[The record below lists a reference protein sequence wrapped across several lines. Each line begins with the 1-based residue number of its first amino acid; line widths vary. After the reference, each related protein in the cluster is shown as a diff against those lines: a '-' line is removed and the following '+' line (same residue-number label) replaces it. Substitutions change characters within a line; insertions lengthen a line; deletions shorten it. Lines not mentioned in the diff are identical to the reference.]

1 MANSD
6 DEDVLFSSSRS
17 LSNQQGK
24 GLLGNKVKTIDDI
37 MNGPKEDRRL
47 KKTLALCAS
56 FLVLGLSIAVVG
68 PTLLALQKHLSVEF
82 PKMSYVFI
90 GRSSGYLIGSVMG
103 GVMFDYINTALLIG
117 LTLLVSGI
125 GMLLAPF
132 CLQLWNLCAV
142 MSAVGLAMGALDTG
156 ANVFCLRLWG
166 KRSPPFLQALHF
178 SFALGA
184 FISPLL
190 ASPFIEVGNLTSTS
204 LALEHSGGLSTTT
217 PQLDSMSTTVLLE
230 ATSEDSLPPATSPES
245 TDLPEETTESSARE
259 PKSPEKEPET
269 PEKEPESPEKEP
281 ESPEKEPETPE
292 KEPGT
297 PEKEPGTPEKEP
309 ESPKKEPETPEK
321 KPESPA
327 KEPETPEKEPET
339 NEKEPQSPEKEPE
352 TNEKEPQSPEK
363 ETETPEKE
371 PESPEK
377 EPETPEKEPEPPEK
391 EPESPEKE
399 PESPEKEPES
409 PEKELET
416 PEKEPG
422 TPAKEPETP
431 EKEPETNEKEPQSP
445 EKETETPEKEPE
457 SPEKEPETPE
467 KEPESPEKEPE
478 SPEKEPESPE
488 KEPESPEKEP
498 ETPEKEPETP
508 AKEPET
514 PEKEP
519 ETNEKEPESPEK
531 ETETPEKEPES
542 PEKEP
547 ETPEKEPETP
557 EKEPESPEKE
567 PETPEKEPE
576 SPEKEPETPE
586 KEPESPGKEQET
598 PEKEPESPEKEP
610 ETPEK
615 EPGTPEKEPE
625 SPEKEPRSPEKEPET
640 PEKEPESPEKEPET
654 PEKEPE
660 TPEKEPES
668 PAKEPETPEKE
679 PDTNEKEPQSPEKE
693 PETPEKELESPK
705 KEPETPEK
713 EPETPEKEPETPEKE
728 PESPAKEPESPAKK
742 TETPEKEPKTPEK
755 EPETPGAADG
765 HKRLRRN
772 ASKVNEPED
781 SLGTKISSLHNPAS
795 SQFQNV
801 YIIIGI
807 FTILVSCSFFYFY
820 CTSPVKPQ
828 PGPKSEE
835 DNESYTDFKNT
846 ILFLMFLFYFLE
858 VGAEIGFGGYIFT
871 FARVSDLN
879 FSVSSAT
886 LLNAAFFGAFA
897 IGRGLSICLAG
908 ALSARV
914 MLIMDVTGGVLASLV
929 LTLYGETVPIAVWV
943 GTALLGLSMA
953 SLFPAGISWLESYC
967 KVTGNMAS
975 ILIIGSALGEMCFP
989 MMIGWLFGKDPN
1001 HPEGI
1006 EQGPIG
1012 LMYIILAASCLTA
1025 ILFVILQYL
1034 AKQNGVEY
1042 KEIPIAPNGIQDM
1055 LQGFEESFV
1064 MEELGPKKAT
1074 KQISKPIIPKAI
1086 QVKKH
1091 RE

>member
-190 ASPFIEVGNLTSTS
+190 ASPFIEVGNLTSTP
-204 LALEHSGGLSTTT
+204 LALEHSGGLSMAT
-217 PQLDSMSTTVLLE
+217 PQSDGMTTIVHLE
-230 ATSEDSLPPATSPES
+230 ATSE
-245 TDLPEETTESSARE
+245 
-259 PKSPEKEPET
+259 ET
-269 PEKEPESPEKEP
+269 PEKEQQTPGKDQEKPEKDQETHVKDQETPGKDKEPPGKNEETPGKDEEPPGKDEEPPGKDEESPGKDE
-281 ESPEKEPETPE
+281 ESPGKDEETPGKDE
-292 KEPGT
+292 EPPGKD
-297 PEKEPGTPEKEP
+297 EEPPGKDEEP
-309 ESPKKEPETPEK
+309 PGKVEETPGKDE
-321 KPESPA
+321 
-327 KEPETPEKEPET
+327 EPPGKDE
-339 NEKEPQSPEKEPE
+339 
-352 TNEKEPQSPEK
+352 
-363 ETETPEKE
+363 
-371 PESPEK
+371 
-377 EPETPEKEPEPPEK
+377 EPPEK
-391 EPESPEKE
+391 DEEPPGKNE
-399 PESPEKEPES
+399 
-409 PEKELET
+409 ET
-416 PEKEPG
+416 PGKDEEPPG
-422 TPAKEPETP
+422 KDEEPPGKDE
-431 EKEPETNEKEPQSP
+431 EPPGKDE
-445 EKETETPEKEPE
+445 
-457 SPEKEPETPE
+457 
-467 KEPESPEKEPE
+467 
-478 SPEKEPESPE
+478 
-488 KEPESPEKEP
+488 
-498 ETPEKEPETP
+498 
-508 AKEPET
+508 
-514 PEKEP
+514 
-519 ETNEKEPESPEK
+519 
-531 ETETPEKEPES
+531 
-542 PEKEP
+542 
-547 ETPEKEPETP
+547 
-557 EKEPESPEKE
+557 
-567 PETPEKEPE
+567 
-576 SPEKEPETPE
+576 
-586 KEPESPGKEQET
+586 ESPGKDEEPPGKDEEPPGKDEEPPGKDEEPPGKDEEPPGKDEEPPGKDEEPPGKDEEPPGKDEET
-598 PEKEPESPEKEP
+598 PLAVS
-610 ETPEK
+610 
-615 EPGTPEKEPE
+615 
-625 SPEKEPRSPEKEPET
+625 
-640 PEKEPESPEKEPET
+640 
-654 PEKEPE
+654 
-660 TPEKEPES
+660 
-668 PAKEPETPEKE
+668 
-679 PDTNEKEPQSPEKE
+679 
-693 PETPEKELESPK
+693 
-705 KEPETPEK
+705 
-713 EPETPEKEPETPEKE
+713 
-728 PESPAKEPESPAKK
+728 
-742 TETPEKEPKTPEK
+742 
-755 EPETPGAADG
+755 PGAPPMGGSDG

-772 ASKVNEPED
+772 ASEVNRPDD
-781 SLGTKISSLHNPAS
+781 SIGTKISSLHNPAS
-795 SQFQNV
+795 SKFQNV

-820 CTSPVKPQ
+820 CTSPVKPP

-914 MLIMDVTGGVLASLV
+914 MLIMDVTGCVLASLV

-943 GTALLGLSMA
+943 GTASLGLSMA
-953 SLFPAGISWLESYC
+953 SLFPAGISWLESFC

-1064 MEELGPKKAT
+1064 MEELGPTPKKAT